1 MATRLQRT
9 IIHRLDNEPLTL
21 CTPIV
26 LVPLK
31 DGDNPPYA
39 ILNQTDWDTLMDIG
53 CSEIWHINK
62 DGNVALWAAKAH
74 VCVAVSRL
82 IMDAGPG
89 ESIYHKNR
97 DKLNLRKTNLV
108 VSETPMATSPNVN

>member
-1 MATRLQRT
+1 MVTRLQRT
-9 IIHRLDNEPLTL
+9 IIHRLDTELLTL

-39 ILNQTDWDTLMDIG
+39 ILNQTDFDTLMDLG
-53 CSEIWHINK
+53 CSGIWHINR
-62 DGNVALWAAKAH
+62 DGNVSLWFTKPKRIIN
-74 VCVAVSRL
+74 VARL

-89 ESIYHKNR
+89 EGVYNKDRN
-97 DKLNLRKTNLV
+97 KLHLR
-108 VSETPMATSPNVN
+108 